1 MTRPRR
7 PNAPNTFSTV
17 KFMTPHPGQA
27 QVLDSPARFKVVAC
41 GRRWGKTE
49 LGKTTILHEA
59 WINNKRCWWL
69 TPTAKMADQTWRDL
83 KTSIASLKNLRISE
97 TERRIDFP
105 EGGMIAL
112 RSAHNPDNLRGE
124 GLDLVLLDE
133 AAFMQSQVWAA
144 VVRPMLVTTRGRA
157 LFLSTPNGSNWF
169 RQLTDLGADPLQPEW
184 ETFHFPT
191 ADSPLVPAAELEE
204 IRRVTADH
212 VFKAEY
218 EAQFQSG
225 GGQVFRNIDAAIA
238 ADAATPPQPRPDHTY
253 VAGVDWGRSHDYTAI
268 AVLDATDGV
277 MVALERFNQIG
288 WDLQRGRLQAI
299 VEHWQPSV
307 IWAEANSIGEPN
319 IEALIRAGLP
329 VRPFMTTSKTKPPLI
344 ESLALAIERGDLRL
358 LDDPVLRSELENF
371 SLQPLPGGSFRYT
384 APPGAHDDTVIST
397 ALAWRATQYAGSP
410 LLIA

>member
-7 PNAPNTFSTV
+7 SNAPNSIATV

-157 LFLSTPNGSNWF
+157 LFLSTPNGS
-169 RQLTDLGADPLQPEW
+169 Q
-184 ETFHFPT
+184 
-191 ADSPLVPAAELEE
+191 LVPP
-204 IRRVTADH
+204 T
-212 VFKAEY
+212 
-218 EAQFQSG
+218 G
-225 GGQVFRNIDAAIA
+225 
-238 ADAATPPQPRPDHTY
+238 
-253 VAGVDWGRSHDYTAI
+253 
-268 AVLDATDGV
+268 
-277 MVALERFNQIG
+277 
-288 WDLQRGRLQAI
+288 
-299 VEHWQPSV
+299 
-307 IWAEANSIGEPN
+307 
-319 IEALIRAGLP
+319 
-329 VRPFMTTSKTKPPLI
+329 
-344 ESLALAIERGDLRL
+344 
-358 LDDPVLRSELENF
+358 
-371 SLQPLPGGSFRYT
+371 
-384 APPGAHDDTVIST
+384 
-397 ALAWRATQYAGSP
+397 
-410 LLIA
+410 